1 MHSGGSRGNM
11 RGVSYDSLE
20 KDRENV
26 YNIVIVKRAENG
38 ARSNRLMNE
47 KMKSMHFDE
56 LFRAILSLKTEDEV
70 CAFFEDICTVNEM
83 KAMLQRLQVA
93 ELLDKGEQYSK
104 IVAETGASTATISRV
119 NRCLLYGSDGY
130 HIVLERM
137 KQKGEQ

>member
-1 MHSGGSRGNM
+1 
-11 RGVSYDSLE
+11 
-20 KDRENV
+20 
-26 YNIVIVKRAENG
+26 
-38 ARSNRLMNE
+38 MNE

-130 HIVLERM
+130 HIVLDRM